1 MCLVSRCKNGEKVME
16 NINEAVKSLVTQ
28 RVIQLI
34 NDEDIEFT
42 LTDSAISAK
51 INKECKFLS
60 INKQLI
66 KKIRK
71 ENNIP
76 DRFKRIKS
84 LTCNTCNQTKD
95 FNIANFVPQGEGRI
109 KRECRECQKARKA
122 EYRRRAGVKARE
134 NKRKEGD
141 PHYCPGC
148 KETLITNNE
157 NFYQSK
163 GGKFY
168 SRCKECIKA
177 ESRRRIDN
185 MTEKE
190 RKRKNEMALER
201 YYEDRE
207 RRIDYVKAYN
217 KKRRKEDPVFRA
229 KRNASKSFKKHLD
242 KIRSKDDET
251 LEKWEHTRK
260 TRDYYG
266 CTSKELIEHIESQFV
281 DGMTWENKGQYGWH
295 IDHIRPLAS
304 FDFTGDDMDEQLK
317 AAWHYTNLQPLWWYD
332 NLTKSDKWDE
342 EDSDSIISNNT

>member
-1 MCLVSRCKNGEKVME
+1 MCAVSRCENGEELMG
-16 NINEAVKSLVTQ
+16 NIDNDIKSLVTQ
-28 RVIQLI
+28 RVVQLI
-34 NDEDIEFT
+34 NDEDAGFT

-60 INKQLI
+60 INKQLVQ
-66 KKIRK
+66 KIRK
-71 ENNIP
+71 KNNIP
-76 DRFKRIKS
+76 DFVKRTKVI
-84 LTCNTCNQTKD
+84 TCRTCKETKD
-95 FNIANFVPQGEGRI
+95 FNEHNFIPQGNNKLTRQCRSCTNEERRI
-109 KRECRECQKARKA
+109 RKQKNAKPKP
-122 EYRRRAGVKARE
+122 EP
-134 NKRKEGD
+134 RKEGD
-141 PHYCPGC
+141 PHVCPGC

-157 NFYQSK
+157 NFYHSK

-217 KKRRKEDPVFRA
+217 KKRKKEDPVFKA
-229 KRNASKSFKKHLD
+229 ICNARKSFKKHLD
-242 KIRSKDDET
+242 NIRSKDDET

-260 TRDYYG
+260 TFDYYG

-281 DGMTWENKGQYGWH
+281 DGMTWENRGAKGWH
-295 IDHIRPLAS
+295 LDHIRPLSS

-332 NLTKSDKWDE
+332 NLAKSDKWDE
-342 EDSDSIISNNT
+342 EEST